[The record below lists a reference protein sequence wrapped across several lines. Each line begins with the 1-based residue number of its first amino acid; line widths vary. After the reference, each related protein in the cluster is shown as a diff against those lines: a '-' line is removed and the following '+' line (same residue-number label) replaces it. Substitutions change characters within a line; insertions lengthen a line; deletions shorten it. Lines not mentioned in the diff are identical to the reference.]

1 MKGWQLC
8 TTGNNCATICGKD
21 VLKILSYETGIHRI
35 QRIPETEK
43 RGRMQTSSAAVT
55 ILPKESI
62 TPVTLKES
70 ELLIETMRSSG
81 HGGQSVNKSETA
93 VRITHLPT
101 GISVI
106 MKEAS
111 GQIENKALAL
121 KALADKLEE
130 RERNSITMK
139 AIKLKCKQTGNL
151 DRSEKIRTLNF
162 EHDRV
167 TDHR

>member
-1 MKGWQLC
+1 
-8 TTGNNCATICGKD
+8 
-21 VLKILSYETGIHRI
+21 
-35 QRIPETEK
+35 
-43 RGRMQTSSAAVT
+43 
-55 ILPKESI
+55 
-62 TPVTLKES
+62 
-70 ELLIETMRSSG
+70 MRSSG

-130 RERNSITMK
+130 RERNSITMVR
-139 AIKLKCKQTGNL
+139 LYMST
-151 DRSEKIRTLNF
+151 
-162 EHDRV
+162 
-167 TDHR
+167 